1 MEQKYQPTVAQ
12 MTDSAKWQ
20 QLSCTEGGAFDA
32 LHKQE
37 SAWGKASSARHVAGT
52 SRSARI
58 KRGGKHA

>member
-20 QLSCTEGGAFDA
+20 QLSCSEGAAHDRQ
-32 LHKQE
+32 HPRE
-37 SAWGKASSARHVAGT
+37 SAWGKASAARHVAGN